1 MPRYVLLKERNLLQ
15 TEKVRL
21 RAQQKPL
28 PNPYRIAKVRFLA
41 RHTHH
46 AFLAALFDLYFQ
58 QVRKSM
64 ARIKVVLSERARA
77 EESAERKNELLRFI
91 NAL

>member
-1 MPRYVLLKERNLLQ
+1 
-15 TEKVRL
+15 
-21 RAQQKPL
+21 
-28 PNPYRIAKVRFLA
+28 
-41 RHTHH
+41 
-46 AFLAALFDLYFQ
+46 
-58 QVRKSM
+58 M